1 MPQYADLDLFEVFR
15 QFDENDKG
23 FLEPLEYIQCLSQFR
38 PLGLN
43 ESEIITL
50 ALASNVDGS
59 QRIDYQEFMKYF
71 KDSLFWVKFNNE
83 LQQTYHEECQYTGL
97 GSGMS
102 AAAAGNA
109 M

>member
-50 ALASNVDGS
+50 ALASDVDGS

-97 GSGMS
+97 GMS

>member
-1 MPQYADLDLFEVFR
+1 MT
-15 QFDENDKG
+15 N
-23 FLEPLEYIQCLSQFR
+23 FR

-50 ALASNVDGS
+50 ALAADVDGS

-83 LQQTYHEECQYTGL
+83 LQAAYHEECQYTGL
-97 GSGMS
+97 NSGGIMS
-102 AAAAGNA
+102 AAAAATPQA